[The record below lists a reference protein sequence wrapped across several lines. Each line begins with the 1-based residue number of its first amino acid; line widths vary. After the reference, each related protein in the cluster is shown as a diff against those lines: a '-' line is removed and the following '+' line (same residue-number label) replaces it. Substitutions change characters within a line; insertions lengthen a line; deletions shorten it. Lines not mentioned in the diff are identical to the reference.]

1 MKAGGSARGEIPS
14 AHPPRLRRRLGAC
27 VVVMVGAG
35 FGLTGCADSAALGL
49 VHQACHRVDLSLALY
64 QRSLNQPDAAV
75 AARDKEKAEALLQD
89 AVPLATQAAGE
100 APQWQA
106 LMATVGETSRLPE
119 SDLVPA
125 LQAQC
130 SASLMGGNQIPSTP
144 DTTLP
149 PPPGTTAPG

>member
-1 MKAGGSARGEIPS
+1 MTGGGSARGEIPS
-14 AHPPRLRRRLGAC
+14 ADPPRTGRRLALAAVVTGA
-27 VVVMVGAG
+27 VGW
-35 FGLTGCADSAALGL
+35 GLAGCANSAALGL
-49 VHQACHRVDLSLALY
+49 VHQACHRVDASVALY
-64 QRSLNQPDAAV
+64 QRALTQPDAAV
-75 AARDKEKAEALLQD
+75 AARDKERAEALLQD

-130 SASLMGGNQIPSTP
+130 SPSLMGGNQAPSGP
-144 DTTLP
+144 STTLP
-149 PPPGTTAPG
+149 APPAPAG